1 MSQIETQPLFEQLMP
16 SEGNIITESSNNGKN
31 AWIQGIFM
39 QAEVQNRNGRVYPLQ
54 EMLNAVKQA
63 NVTITENGGIF
74 GELDHPQTLTI
85 NMDRISHIITELRM
99 DGSNVIGKARLID
112 TPMGLIAQELSK
124 SGVRYGVSSRGA
136 GTVSES
142 GNVSG
147 FSVVTVDLVATPSA
161 AGAMPKT
168 IYESLQLGN
177 NSDEIMTL
185 AEQVKHDP
193 KAQEYFRKEIMK
205 FLSLNLLKNFK

>member
-1 MSQIETQPLFEQLMP
+1 MSNEKTTPLFEQLMP
-16 SEGNIITESSNNGKN
+16 SEGNIITESSKSGNE

-39 QAEVQNRNGRVYPLQ
+39 QADVKNRNGRVYPLQ
-54 EMLNAVKQA
+54 EMVNAVKQA

-85 NMDRISHIITELRM
+85 NMDRISHIITELKV
-99 DGSNVIGKARLID
+99 DGSNVLGKARLLN

-136 GTVSES
+136 GTVNES
-142 GNVSG
+142 GQVSG

-168 IYESLQLGN
+168 IYESLNMGN
-177 NSDEIMTL
+177 NSNEILTL
-185 AEQVKHDP
+185 AESVQHDP
-193 KAQEYFRKEIMK
+193 KAQEYFKKEIMK
-205 FLSLNLLKNFK
+205 FLNQNLLKKF